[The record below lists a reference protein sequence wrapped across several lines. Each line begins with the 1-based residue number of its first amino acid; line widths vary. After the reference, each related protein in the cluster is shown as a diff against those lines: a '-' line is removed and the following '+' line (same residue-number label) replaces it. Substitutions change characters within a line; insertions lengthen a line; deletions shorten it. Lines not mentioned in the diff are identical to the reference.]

1 VRARGRAL
9 AGRDWCDGFLL
20 RWPQVSLRTAEPLH
34 QARAAAED
42 EATFKTFF
50 DKLRLQHDKHRFLR
64 HNVYNMDETNKDPR
78 FGKVLSCKGKKNV
91 VVISDAKQE
100 EHVTIVGCVSASGD
114 TMPPMI
120 IYKGKQ
126 LLPAW
131 AKHNPEAMF
140 RRPPTVGWRRTHHAH
155 HRWAT
160 LPYAQLTCTNAGVRG
175 LRAHPLPTRAASH
188 SAMFVEWLKRFIVFL
203 ATRRGQRMDPD
214 TGTIID
220 EPVLLLLDQHSSHLS
235 AEALELAAA
244 NGIVVFGLVPHAS
257 HILQPLD
264 VARFRPWHTN
274 YGAALRAARN
284 AEPTL
289 VVTKDI
295 FPKLMRKPRA
305 ASARTPEARCCRT
318 SGTPRRS

>member
-9 AGRDWCDGFLL
+9 AGRDWWDGFLL
-20 RWPQVSLRTAEPLH
+20 RWSQVSLRTAEPLH

-131 AKHNPEAMF
+131 AKHYPEAMF
-140 RRPPTVGWRRTHHAH
+140 RASANGWMEAYAPRPPPLGHPAVRAADVYERGRARTAPTPSPNAGRVPQRDLCRVAQAFHRLPRDAPWPAHGPRHRHH
-155 HRWAT
+155 HRRAGAAAARS
-160 LPYAQLTCTNAGVRG
+160 AQQPSLGGGPGAG
-175 LRAHPLPTRAASH
+175 
-188 SAMFVEWLKRFIVFL
+188 
-203 ATRRGQRMDPD
+203 RGQRHRGVWPGA
-214 TGTIID
+214 TRQ
-220 EPVLLLLDQHSSHLS
+220 PHS
-235 AEALELAAA
+235 AAA
-244 NGIVVFGLVPHAS
+244 GRRVFPA
-257 HILQPLD
+257 
-264 VARFRPWHTN
+264 VAHQLRR
-274 YGAALRAARN
+274 GATRGTQRRAYVGRDQGHLPQADAQ
-284 AEPTL
+284 AEGGQ
-289 VVTKDI
+289 
-295 FPKLMRKPRA
+295 RA
-305 ASARTPEARCCRT
+305 YT
-318 SGTPRRS
+318 GG